1 MPRRGER
8 GDRRP
13 TWPRFAVVAAVFVAA
28 FFVARGCQDEQVRIT
43 EQQAVSAA
51 EEQAD
56 FEPDATQI
64 RLLRQGLNS
73 EPFWFVVLTQ
83 SSPRNEDR
91 ITKLAQFR
99 INANTGGVQEVAQQ
113 DARKLRRQTR
123 QQD

>member
-28 FFVARGCQDEQVRIT
+28 FFVARGCQDEQVRISE
-43 EQQAVSAA
+43 EQAISAA
-51 EEQAD
+51 QERAD

-73 EPFWFVVLTQ
+73 EPFWFIVLTQ
-83 SSPRNEDR
+83 SAPADEDR
-91 ITKLAQFR
+91 IRKLGQFR
-99 INANTGGVQEVAQQ
+99 VSAATGQVQEVAQQ
-113 DARKLRRQTR
+113 DARKLRRQLR
-123 QQD
+123 EQD